1 MIDEV
6 QTLVDHYVSW
16 LKDRTVLREVAD
28 SVEITTPYLDRHND
42 YLQIY
47 ARRENDAFVLT
58 DDGYIIDDL
67 KLSGC
72 NLESKKRQNLL
83 RLTLNGFGVQ
93 LRDDALTVHASKDNF
108 PARKH
113 SLIQAMLAVND
124 LFYLAKPIVASIFL
138 EDVTA
143 WLDVHE
149 VPANPKV
156 RFKGKSGYDHV
167 FDFVVPQSRQQPERI
182 IKAISRPVRGTA
194 EAVAFA
200 LLDTQDIRPADSR
213 AYALLNDSEHPLP
226 SGVMDALRSY
236 DVRGVPWTDREN
248 VAPELAN

>member
-6 QTLVDHYVSW
+6 QTLVDSYVSW
-16 LKDRTVLREVAD
+16 LKGRTVLREVAD

-42 YLQIY
+42 CLQIY
-47 ARRENDAFVLT
+47 AKRENDAWILT
-58 DDGYIIDDL
+58 DDGYVIDDL

-72 NLESKKRQNLL
+72 SLESKKRQDLL

-93 LRDDALTVHASKDNF
+93 LKDDALVVHASRDNF

-143 WLDVHE
+143 WLDLHE
-149 VPANPKV
+149 VRANRKV
-156 RFKGKSGYDHV
+156 RFTGKSGFDHV
-167 FDFVVPQSRQQPERI
+167 FDFVIPESHQQPERI
-182 IKAISRPVRGTA
+182 IKAIRRPVRDTA
-194 EAVAFA
+194 EVVAFA
-200 LLDTQDIRPADSR
+200 WSDIRQVRPEHSR

-226 SGVMDALRSY
+226 SGVVDALRSY
-236 DVRGVPWTDREN
+236 DVRPIPWSGREN
-248 VAPELAN
+248 IRQELAA